1 MRFLESNEIEEWCA
15 ERGVPLADDGGLP
28 DDPKLVHAKR
38 ATYARGHRSGREWAV
53 AAACVQALGRWDEC
67 LLWVRGWGIWPSSED
82 WPAYYALRGARGE
95 RRSLEKAPGHLVEAP
110 EQELLAT
117 FLTQVMQNGWDA
129 EVLPVASKP
138 PATKRVHVS
147 HDEWLEIRSTTAT
160 DFTPV
165 AV

>member
-1 MRFLESNEIEEWCA
+1 VA
-15 ERGVPLADDGGLP
+15 LADDGALP
-28 DDPKLVHAKR
+28 DDPHLVHAKR

-67 LLWVRGWGIWPSSED
+67 LLWVRGWGVWPSSED

-95 RRSLEKAPGHLVEAP
+95 RRSLEKAPGHLFTPA

-129 EVLPVASKP
+129 EVLPVGSKP

-147 HDEWLEIRSTTAT
+147 HDEWLEIRSTTPT

>member
-1 MRFLESNEIEEWCA
+1 MRFLETNEIEEWCA
-15 ERGVPLADDGGLP
+15 ERRLRLADDGALP

-53 AAACVQALGRWDEC
+53 AAACVRALGRWDEC
-67 LLWVRGWGIWPSSED
+67 LLWVRNWGIWPSSED

-95 RRSLEKAPGHLVEAP
+95 QRSLEKAPGHLFAP
-110 EQELLAT
+110 AEEELVAT

-129 EVLPVASKP
+129 ELLPVASKA

-147 HDEWLEIRSTTAT
+147 HDEWLEIRSTTPT